1 MNRQKAEEFE
11 REGLRIAVTGRNVHV
26 TDAMKDYAVEKLMKI
41 ERYNLKPMEAHVVM
55 DIERIHHRVDIDIKV
70 NHTRIKAQAVS
81 EDMYVSID
89 RALAKIESQLL
100 KYKGR
105 LQDHHAKGLS
115 ATEMEVHV
123 LEHPS
128 DEVEEINDAIED
140 ESVRRRTAKQNP
152 KLVAQETRPLKTLSH
167 SDAMIKLVLSQDLF
181 LVFKN
186 EESGKLE
193 VIYRRNDGDFGVIK
207 PE

>member
-1 MNRQKAEEFE
+1 
-11 REGLRIAVTGRNVHV
+11 
-26 TDAMKDYAVEKLMKI
+26 
-41 ERYNLKPMEAHVVM
+41 
-55 DIERIHHRVDIDIKV
+55 
-70 NHTRIKAQAVS
+70 
-81 EDMYVSID
+81 
-89 RALAKIESQLL
+89 
-100 KYKGR
+100 
-105 LQDHHAKGLS
+105 
-115 ATEMEVHV
+115 
-123 LEHPS
+123 
-128 DEVEEINDAIED
+128 VEEINDAIED

-193 VIYRRNDGDFGVIK
+193 VIYRRNDGNFGVIK